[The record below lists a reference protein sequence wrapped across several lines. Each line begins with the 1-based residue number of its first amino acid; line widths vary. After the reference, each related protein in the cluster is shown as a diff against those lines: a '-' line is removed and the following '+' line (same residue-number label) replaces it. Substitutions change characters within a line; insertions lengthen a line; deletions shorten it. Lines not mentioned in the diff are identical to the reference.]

1 MLSAANAF
9 SALSSGLRTALLS
22 EYNSILQNFS
32 EQRWTP
38 SELSGGKFCEIV
50 YTVLDGFAKKSYAA
64 APAKPKNFVEACRK
78 LESNTGVPRSF
89 QILIPRL
96 LPPLYEIRNNR
107 NVGHVGGDVDPSFM
121 DSSTVLAIASWV
133 MAELVRV
140 LHSVSVEE
148 AQAVVNSLSERRVP
162 LIWESGDIKRVLN
175 PTLSLRDQILVLLG
189 SCPGKTEIAQLREW
203 TEAKN
208 LAHFKKTLRTLHKSR
223 LVEVSEG
230 ATTAELLPPGSIR
243 VSKIIAAHISA

>member
-9 SALSSGLRTALLS
+9 AALPAGPRTPLLK
-22 EYNSILQNFS
+22 EYNSILQNFT

-38 SELSGGKFCEIV
+38 AELSGGKFCEIA
-50 YTVLDGFAKKSYAA
+50 YTVLEGFAKNSYAA
-64 APAKPKNFVEACRK
+64 APAKPRNFVDACKK
-78 LESNTGVPRSF
+78 LESNAAVPRSF

-107 NVGHVGGDVDPSFM
+107 NVGHVGGDVDPNFM
-121 DSSTVLAIASWV
+121 DSSTVLSIAGWV

-148 AQAVVNSLSERRVP
+148 AQAMVNSLSERRVP
-162 LIWESGDIKRVLN
+162 LIWESRGVKRVLN
-175 PTLSLRDQILVLLG
+175 SSLSLRDQILALLA
-189 SCPGKTEIAQLREW
+189 SCPGRVEIAQLREG

-208 LAHFKKTLRTLHKSR
+208 PARFKKTLRALHNAR
-223 LVEVSEG
+223 MVEVSEN
-230 ATTAELLPPGSIR
+230 AASAELLPPGSLIA
-243 VSKIIAAHISA
+243 SKIVAAHIGE

>member
-9 SALSSGLRTALLS
+9 AALPTGLRSPLLN
-22 EYNSILQNFS
+22 EYNSILQNFM

-38 SELSGGKFCEIV
+38 AELSGGKFCEIV
-50 YTVLDGFAKKSYAA
+50 YTILDGFAKKSYAA
-64 APAKPKNFVEACRK
+64 APTKPRNFVEACKR
-78 LESNTGVPRSF
+78 LESNAGVPRSF
-89 QILIPRL
+89 QILIPRV

-121 DSSTVLAIASWV
+121 DSSTVLSIASWV
-133 MAELVRV
+133 MAELIRV
-140 LHSVSVEE
+140 LHAVSVEE

-162 LIWESGDIKRVLN
+162 LVWESGAIKRVLN
-175 PTLSLRDQILVLLG
+175 PSLSLRDQILVLLA
-189 SCPGKTEIAQLREW
+189 SCPGRIEIVQLRAW

-208 LAHFKKTLRTLHKSR
+208 LAHFKKTLGALHKAR

-230 ATTAELLPPGSIR
+230 KTRAELLPPGSITATE
-243 VSKIIAAHISA
+243 IIVAHLSG